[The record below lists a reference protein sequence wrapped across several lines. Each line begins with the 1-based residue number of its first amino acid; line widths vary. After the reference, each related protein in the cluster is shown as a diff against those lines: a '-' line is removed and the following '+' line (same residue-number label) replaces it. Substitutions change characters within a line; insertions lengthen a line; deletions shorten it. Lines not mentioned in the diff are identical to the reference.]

1 MSRVSFINF
10 DELLKT
16 YKLSFDADGVL
27 INSGVPVIKAFNKLF
42 KTDHKPEDVR
52 GWFAIAEWAV
62 AAGST
67 EDEALDLNE
76 KLWTNPDILSKSPP
90 MPGAVEFTRKLHE
103 QGINLTVVTSRI
115 PKLKENTID
124 WFRKWMP
131 WIERVYIRESKNIA
145 GEIFKTEVI
154 NQLGA
159 RVHFEDGLDHTKLI
173 LDRTEACIV
182 FMPYTKEVFST
193 NSNRIIQILTEDDKI
208 PNLWHAYQQLKDKN
222 VYVAQY

>member
-1 MSRVSFINF
+1 M
-10 DELLKT
+10 
-16 YKLSFDADGVL
+16 
-27 INSGVPVIKAFNKLF
+27 
-42 KTDHKPEDVR
+42 
-52 GWFAIAEWAV
+52 
-62 AAGST
+62 AAGIT
-67 EDEALDLNE
+67 EDEALEINE
-76 KLWTNPDILSKSPP
+76 KLWTDPDILSKSPP

-115 PKLKENTID
+115 PKLKESTID

-154 NQLGA
+154 NQLGV
-159 RVHFEDGLDHTKLI
+159 RVHFEDGLDHTKHI
-173 LDRTEACIV
+173 LDKTEACVV
-182 FMPYTKEVFST
+182 FIPYTKEVFST
-193 NSNRIIQILTEDDKI
+193 SSNRIVQISIEDNKI